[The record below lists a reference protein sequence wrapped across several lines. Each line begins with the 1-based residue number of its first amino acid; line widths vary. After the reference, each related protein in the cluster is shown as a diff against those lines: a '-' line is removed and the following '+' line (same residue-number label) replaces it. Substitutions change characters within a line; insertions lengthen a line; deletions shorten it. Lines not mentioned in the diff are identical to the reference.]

1 MKWSAVLILLVA
13 LIAVPMA
20 QGLKVTDK
28 VYFDISVGGDPK
40 GRMVFALFGEN
51 VPKTVEN
58 FKGLA
63 THSKGFGYK
72 NSLFHRVIPGFMV
85 CLNTTVARSTHPF
98 VFLLLTEIF
107 TPSHILCCFWFL
119 FRHKEVSYYLWISKY
134 VACRKQRLTVER
146 VHYRFCRSSGDFER
160 SDGTGGKSI
169 YGAKF
174 DDENFQVKVRLMTN
188 TATFSFPE
196 KMYRRA

>member
-107 TPSHILCCFWFL
+107 TPSHILCCF
-119 FRHKEVSYYLWISKY
+119 
-134 VACRKQRLTVER
+134 
-146 VHYRFCRSSGDFER
+146 
-160 SDGTGGKSI
+160 
-169 YGAKF
+169 
-174 DDENFQVKVRLMTN
+174 
-188 TATFSFPE
+188 
-196 KMYRRA
+196 